1 MAIAIE
7 SVRAIGIHD
16 RFDLEL
22 TFQPGVNILHGKNGT
37 GKTTLLHILANI
49 LNGDFE
55 RFAFLPFETI
65 EVCLD
70 DGQRI
75 KLLRYTHSEGN
86 KIEVTVGDTLVAN
99 FSVSETQE
107 KIIHKAGGPAGVRS
121 EVQAQTRIFQSLK
134 PILSTAY
141 FPAFRTLIEASS
153 SDDYL
158 DPYIYTNAIPRAKP
172 FSDRSTVNSTLFAR
186 RFFGDFVP
194 WLNYPSPEEVSQRLA
209 IEMQQALNII
219 ANADSQLLS
228 KAFLD
233 IFRSLSEE
241 NNPNQEQPEHI
252 LERIKAL
259 FSRLENSAVFAESS
273 SGEEVYTK
281 LRELVLSFQIRPQ
294 KKDVYVPILEVY
306 KNSLEERATIQEKSL
321 MPINTYLDS
330 VNRFLEGK
338 ELILRK
344 PSPTQVP
351 AILVKF
357 NEVDRYSKVQ
367 ALSSGER
374 QILTLIY
381 AATHMSGQKVVLIDE
396 PEISLHIDWQ
406 SLLIPEMVAQL
417 QDRQIIT
424 CTHSPMIGEAY
435 EEQMVELEIQPTSK
449 GSGNDLENVDEMEDT
464 I

>member
-1 MAIAIE
+1 MANAIE
-7 SVRAIGIHD
+7 SVSAVGIHD

-22 TFQPGVNILHGKNGT
+22 TFQSGVNILHGKNGT

-65 EVCLD
+65 EVRLD

-75 KLLRYTHSEGN
+75 KLLRYTHSEDN
-86 KIEVTVGDTLVAN
+86 KIEVTKDGALVAS
-99 FSVSETQE
+99 FSVSATQE
-107 KIIHKAGGPAGVRS
+107 KMIHKTGGVSGARP
-121 EVQAQTRIFQSLK
+121 EIQAQTRIFQALK

-153 SDDYL
+153 SDEYF
-158 DPYIYTNAIPRAKP
+158 DPYLYTNTVPRAKA

-209 IEMQQALNII
+209 REMQQALNII
-219 ANADSQLLS
+219 ANTDSQLLS

-241 NNPNQEQPEHI
+241 NNPNQEQPEYI

-259 FSRLENSAVFAESS
+259 FLRLENSAVFAELSS
-273 SGEEVYTK
+273 EEEVYAK
-281 LRELVLSFQIRPQ
+281 LRELVLSFTIRSQ

-306 KNSLEERATIQEKSL
+306 KNSLEERANIQEKSL
-321 MPINTYLDS
+321 MPINTYLVS
-330 VNRFLEGK
+330 VNRFLGGK

-344 PSPTQVP
+344 PSPTRVP

-381 AATHMSGQKVVLIDE
+381 AATHMSEQKVVLIDE

-449 GSGNDLENVDEMEDT
+449 RSENGLESVDEMEDT